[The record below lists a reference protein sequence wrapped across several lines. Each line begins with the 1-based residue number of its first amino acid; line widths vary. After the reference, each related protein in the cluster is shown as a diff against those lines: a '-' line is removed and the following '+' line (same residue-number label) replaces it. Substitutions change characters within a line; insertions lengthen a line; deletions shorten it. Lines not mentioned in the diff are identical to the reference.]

1 MKCDNC
7 KKRIRPPKGFKI
19 LSGNMCK
26 PCADK
31 RRVELDGMTLK
42 QTQDQAYAHA
52 DLKAA
57 IKTEVDKSNG

>member
-1 MKCDNC
+1 MKCQQC
-7 KKRIRPPKGFKI
+7 KKKIRPPKGFKI

-31 RRVELDGMTLK
+31 RRAELESMSLK
-42 QTQDQAYAHA
+42 EVQDQAYAHS

-57 IKTEVDKSNG
+57 IKSEVEKSNG